1 MRRSQLLETVRL
13 KLDPRLTQLRG
24 FTSSW
29 IVGGQD
35 GDTQAHTQQQ
45 LLVASTASVPAPAQA
60 QRPQLRRWLDAFGE
74 VYSRGVL
81 AATAGAFAWL
91 LASGVPLL
99 GDGVSR
105 GAAYRALGLLTA
117 ASPCALVAV
126 PLAYVS
132 AIAAIA
138 GRCARQWALQG
149 LRGGALCCVGCKA
162 LSGLCRTKWLDK
174 GKQCLRPA
182 AAPGLGAM
190 GSC

>member
-1 MRRSQLLETVRL
+1 M
-13 KLDPRLTQLRG
+13 
-24 FTSSW
+24 
-29 IVGGQD
+29 
-35 GDTQAHTQQQ
+35 
-45 LLVASTASVPAPAQA
+45 PAPAQA

-74 VYSRGVL
+74 AYARGVL

-138 GRCARQWALQG
+138 GRCAGQRV
-149 LRGGALCCVGCKA
+149 LRGRSVVGPSCCVGLQSLVWCVSQTDGSTWA
-162 LSGLCRTKWLDK
+162 SNV
-174 GKQCLRPA
+174 
-182 AAPGLGAM
+182 PGLQRRLGWQ
-190 GSC
+190 